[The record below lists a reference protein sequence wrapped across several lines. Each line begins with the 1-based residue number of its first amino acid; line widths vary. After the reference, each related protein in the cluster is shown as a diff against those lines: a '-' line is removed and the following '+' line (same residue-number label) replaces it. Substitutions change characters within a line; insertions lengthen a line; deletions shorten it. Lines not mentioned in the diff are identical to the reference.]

1 MSERPVTLREPGG
14 PQAGLLCPVCRVD
27 LVMAD
32 KQGVEIDY
40 CPKCRGIWL
49 DRGEID
55 KIIERSLDQ
64 VGARGGPRAAPYPE
78 PAPPPAYPPQ
88 GYGQPQG
95 WSGGGHGHGHGGGH
109 HDGGGHGGGH
119 HGSSGGYGKHGRRSW
134 LRDLLD

>member
-1 MSERPVTLREPGG
+1 MSEQPVTLREPGG
-14 PQAGLLCPVCRVD
+14 PQGGMLCPVCRVD

-64 VGARGGPRAAPYPE
+64 EGARGGPRAAPYPD
-78 PAPPPAYPPQ
+78 PAAPPAYPPQ
-88 GYGQPQG
+88 GYPQSQGGQ
-95 WSGGGHGHGHGGGH
+95 GHGGSH
-109 HDGGGHGGGH
+109 RGGGH
-119 HGSSGGYGKHGRRSW
+119 HGSSGGYDKHGRRSW
-134 LRDLLD
+134 LRDLFD